1 MSLGAV
7 TKSLCQM
14 MISCRKDPSIDYPF
28 EIEAY
33 IEVGVYSKPTSH
45 RMPIGYCSTHLDGQA
60 ADTPLSN
67 SPLVSSCARILRVTL
82 PVAQFAWLG
91 SSWLRTGLSKI
102 GHTEPSLICLL
113 QKSCQLE
120 TLVVNITEL
129 SYSKNRDFANSDFL
143 YHSDF
148 GESSHVELRLV
159 PTPLDLSRIVSR
171 RGREISPCLF
181 CVPSEI

>member
-45 RMPIGYCSTHLDGQA
+45 RMSVGYCSTHLDGQA

-67 SPLVSSCARILRVTL
+67 SPLVSSCARILRSYSACGSVCL
-82 PVAQFAWLG
+82 AWLVLAQD
-91 SSWLRTGLSKI
+91 WF
-102 GHTEPSLICLL
+102 
-113 QKSCQLE
+113 
-120 TLVVNITEL
+120 V
-129 SYSKNRDFANSDFL
+129 
-143 YHSDF
+143 
-148 GESSHVELRLV
+148 
-159 PTPLDLSRIVSR
+159 
-171 RGREISPCLF
+171 
-181 CVPSEI
+181 